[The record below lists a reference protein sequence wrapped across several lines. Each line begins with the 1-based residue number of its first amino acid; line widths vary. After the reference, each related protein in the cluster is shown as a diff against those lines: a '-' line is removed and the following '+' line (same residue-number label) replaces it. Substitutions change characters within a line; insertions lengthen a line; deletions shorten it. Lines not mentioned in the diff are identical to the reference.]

1 MGSDAV
7 TGRVRVTHTSA
18 HAMCAEVR
26 AGLLLK
32 QPTIP
37 PKYFYDESGARLF
50 ERITTLDAYYPTRT
64 ELRILEQNIAEIAAR
79 IGPAARLVEFGSGSG
94 VKTRVLLRNLVAPA
108 AYIPV
113 DIARAQLMHFAA
125 SLTDEFPQ
133 FPTLPVCADYTGEW
147 RLPKAQPQAARTVA
161 FFPGSTIG
169 NFEGDEAVTFL
180 RRAARLCGSGGGL
193 LIGADLHKD
202 RDTLE
207 LAYNDPE
214 GVTAAFNLNLL
225 HRLNRDCGTNFD
237 IAAFQHRAVYDDARQ
252 RIEMRLVCRRPVAV
266 TLPSTGAHDATATV
280 DFDAGDFIITEYSHK
295 YTMSSFPELAGRGG
309 WAVEQVW
316 TDDQKL
322 FSVWLL
328 KTQA

>member
-1 MGSDAV
+1 MGSHAATD
-7 TGRVRVTHTSA
+7 RVRVTHTSA

-32 QPTIP
+32 QPSIP
-37 PKYFYDESGARLF
+37 PKYFYDEAGARLF

-64 ELRILEQNIAEIAAR
+64 ELRILEQNIDEIAAR

-94 VKTRVLLRNLVAPA
+94 VKTRVLLRNLMEPA

-113 DIARAQLMHFAA
+113 DIARAQLMHFTA
-125 SLTDEFPQ
+125 SLTDEFPHL
-133 FPTLPVCADYTGEW
+133 PTLPVCADYTGEW
-147 RLPKAQPQAARTVA
+147 RLPNAQPPASRTVA

-169 NFEGDEAVTFL
+169 NFEREEAVTFL
-180 RRAARLCGSGGGL
+180 RRAARLCGNGGGL

-202 RDTLE
+202 RYTLE

-225 HRLNRDCGTNFD
+225 HRLNRDCHTNFD
-237 IAAFQHRAVYDDARQ
+237 IAAFQHRAIYDDARR
-252 RIEMRLVCRRPVAV
+252 RIEMRLVCTRPVVV
-266 TLPSTGAHDATATV
+266 TLPPTGTHDAAAMV

-295 YTMSSFPELAGRGG
+295 YTMSSFRELAGLGG

-316 TDDQKL
+316 TDDDEL

-328 KTQA
+328 KTRA